1 MTFIPRWLIAS
12 VSLAFG
18 TYLGVLGLF
27 WLPQYPRP
35 ELAILAVAIYF
46 VTFMAT
52 ILGFRG
58 LPIPF
63 LQGLVNLVGAIAAP
77 YLINLQIDQVVAGT
91 YATWYVGAF
100 GCLAAATIVR
110 QQQTMAWLVLG
121 SALLQAIIWAGPNH
135 FFDTGVV
142 GSVCLVLAGQAVSI
156 GLRRAKAEAD
166 QFSEVATVSAISMAS
181 ISATRTARQE
191 RIDQTLRGALPMLE
205 LIIKKAG
212 RLTSREATEARYL
225 EASMRDEIRGRNLL
239 NDDLR
244 AAIDSAR
251 RRGIEVIVL
260 DEGGLDSTSDIERD
274 ELLSKVVES
283 LAGVKT
289 GRVTLRSPAG
299 ESWRIT
305 MAAMR
310 PGQPTPD
317 VWLRI

>member
-1 MTFIPRWLIAS
+1 MTFIPRWLIAT

-27 WLPQYPRP
+27 WLPDYPQP
-35 ELAILAVAIYF
+35 ELAALSVAIYF
-46 VTFMAT
+46 AVFAAT
-52 ILGFRG
+52 ILGYRG
-58 LPIPF
+58 LRIPL
-63 LQGLVNLVGAIAAP
+63 LQGSANLLAAILVP
-77 YLINLQIDQVVAGT
+77 YLINLQIDRSVAGT

-110 QQQTMAWLVLG
+110 QQQTMAWLVVG
-121 SALLQAIIWAGPNH
+121 SALVQAIVWAGPNH

-142 GSVCLVLAGQAVSI
+142 GSICLVLAGQAVSI

-166 QFSEVATVSAISMAS
+166 QFSEIATVSAISMAS
-181 ISATRTARQE
+181 VSATRTARQE
-191 RIDQTLRGALPMLE
+191 RIDHTLRGALPMLE

-212 RLTSREATEARYL
+212 RLTEREATEARFL
-225 EASMRDEIRGRNLL
+225 EASLRDEIRGRNLL

-244 AAIDSAR
+244 AAIDAAR
-251 RRGIEVIVL
+251 RRGVEVIVL

-274 ELLSKVVES
+274 ELLTKVIDA
-283 LAGVKT
+283 LAGVTT

-299 ESWRIT
+299 EAWRIT